1 MGSANELAK
10 LAMGSPDTPD
20 GPELRPVPRV
30 APPLIS
36 LLFSFLSNIDIFL
49 NNFLTVD
56 LLVFFCLNTSNEKY
70 LDNNDNLCS

>member
-49 NNFLTVD
+49 NNSTF
-56 LLVFFCLNTSNEKY
+56 NTAQSEIY
-70 LDNNDNLCS
+70 EL